1 MTLAEG
7 KVNFFKGRC
16 LMHTQS
22 TQNYLSDDAIA
33 TIVSGFASRS
43 DVSIDDIL
51 TLVARLKSG
60 SLDTNVAVQAK
71 PLAIPAVPTGQA
83 MTKDTIFCLCCG
95 KGFKML
101 KRHIGA
107 EHGLSEEE
115 YRVMFNLNAD
125 VPLVAPSY
133 SKRKA
138 DYAKRSGLGKYSR
151 EQSDKNAEIS

>member
-1 MTLAEG
+1 MPTHSMKNVLNE
-7 KVNFFKGRC
+7 
-16 LMHTQS
+16 
-22 TQNYLSDDAIA
+22 DAIA
-33 TIVSGFASRS
+33 TIVAGFASRS
-43 DVSIDDIL
+43 DVSIDDII
-51 TLVARLKSG
+51 TLVARLQAGPVEAAKTQAG
-60 SLDTNVAVQAK
+60 RLLAV
-71 PLAIPAVPTGQA
+71 PAIPTEQA
-83 MTKDTIFCLCCG
+83 MTPDTIYCLCCG

-138 DYAKRSGLGKYSR
+138 DYARQSGLGTYSR
-151 EQSDKNAEIS
+151 EPADRNAEIS